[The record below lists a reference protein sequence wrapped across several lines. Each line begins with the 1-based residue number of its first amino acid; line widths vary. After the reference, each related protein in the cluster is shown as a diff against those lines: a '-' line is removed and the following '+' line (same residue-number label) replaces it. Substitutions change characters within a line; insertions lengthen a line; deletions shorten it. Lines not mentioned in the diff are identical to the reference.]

1 MYPGNERV
9 IWVEIIQRRIQDG
22 FSILIPVADALQMF
36 GENPKLSRITAVPQA
51 HPQLRLILIIME
63 KPDKGTPSVNDNID
77 RELPRSRNSLEEPS
91 IISSRQSGRLTQSTI
106 PYRLKK

>member
-1 MYPGNERV
+1 
-9 IWVEIIQRRIQDG
+9 
-22 FSILIPVADALQMF
+22 MF
-36 GENPKLSRITAVPQA
+36 GENLNLSRITAVPQA